1 MIIRAFQNC
10 HIKANLLMN
19 KQSFTDQAKSV
30 FPWLIMILMS
40 SVTFVGILSELMPSG
55 VLPQMMADLNIS
67 EVQTGNLVGYYAIA
81 SAIFAIPLI
90 SVTMRFNR
98 KYLLLILLGGF
109 AISNIVAGLVYDYTI
124 IIVLR
129 IIGGICAGVMWP
141 MIAAYGMRL
150 VDENHHGKAIAVIM
164 AGNTLGISIGMPVM
178 TFIGNEYGWRTEFIG
193 LGVVII
199 VIALISIFAL
209 PSTPGE
215 KLTKSSSP
223 FALLKMPAVLIVLL
237 LTLLGVVAHYG
248 VYVYITSLVE
258 NIQLAGGIESAL
270 SLFGVGSLI
279 SVLLAIK
286 YTDKYLRLLTAAMF
300 GLLIVSMVILLLFGG
315 IFGIAHFAFFLWGLS
330 FGPLV
335 TLLQAAVSK
344 QVDSAKD
351 VATSVQSSTFNLAI
365 MIATSVAG
373 LLLGIYSPMSL
384 IYFAIALSIPG
395 MIISFFARKTL
406 D

>member
-1 MIIRAFQNC
+1 MNEQNSSDKVVS
-10 HIKANLLMN
+10 I
-19 KQSFTDQAKSV
+19 

-90 SVTMRFNR
+90 SVTMQFNR
-98 KYLLLILLGGF
+98 KILLLILLGGF
-109 AISNIVAGLVYDYTI
+109 AISNIIAGLVYDYTI
-124 IIVLR
+124 IIILR
-129 IIGGICAGVMWP
+129 VIGGICAGVMWP

-150 VDENHHGKAIAVIM
+150 VDEKQHGKAIAVIM
-164 AGNTLGISIGMPVM
+164 AGNTLGISIGMPIM

-199 VIALISIFAL
+199 VIALVSVFAL

-215 KLTKSSSP
+215 KLTRSSSP
-223 FALLKMPAVLIVLL
+223 FALLKMPAVLLVLL
-237 LTLLGVVAHYG
+237 LTLLGVIAHYG
-248 VYVYITSLVE
+248 VYVYITSLVDE
-258 NIQLAGGIESAL
+258 IQLAGGIESAL
-270 SLFGVGSLI
+270 LFFGVGSLI

-286 YTDKYLRLLTAAMF
+286 YTDKHLRLLTISMF
-300 GLLIVSMVILLLFGG
+300 ALLIISMMVFLLFGKTIG
-315 IFGIAHFAFFLWGLS
+315 LAHFAFFLWGLS

-335 TLLQAAVSK
+335 TLLQAAVSN
-344 QVDSAKD
+344 QVESAKD

-384 IYFAIALSIPG
+384 IYFAIALAIPG
-395 MIISFFARKTL
+395 MTISFLAKKTL
-406 D
+406 R

>member
-1 MIIRAFQNC
+1 
-10 HIKANLLMN
+10 MN
-19 KQSFTDQAKSV
+19 PMSKQKFTERTKSV

-109 AISNIVAGLVYDYTI
+109 AISNIIAGLLYDYTLI
-124 IIVLR
+124 IILR
-129 IIGGICAGVMWP
+129 VIGGICAGVMWP

-150 VDENHHGKAIAVIM
+150 VDEKHHGKAIAVIM

-286 YTDKYLRLLTAAMF
+286 YTDKYLRLLTVAMF
-300 GLLIVSMVILLLFGG
+300 GLLIVSMIILLLFGG
-315 IFGIAHFAFFLWGLS
+315 IFGMAHFAFFLWGLS

-335 TLLQAAVSK
+335 TLLQAAVSR
-344 QVDSAKD
+344 QVDRAKD

-384 IYFAIALSIPG
+384 IYFAIALAIPG
-395 MIISFFARKTL
+395 MIISFFSKKTL
-406 D
+406 S